1 MGCVGVQ
8 KLIANHRRMPLAL
21 AVAETLG
28 WSVAGIVLA
37 RAIWLPVTPAGPLGT
52 PPPSPP
58 LRSATATAS
67 PLALAGS
74 DPFFPQ
80 GTAAPDAVSGLDLA
94 LVGTRVDAAS
104 ARGSAIIATPD
115 GRQQS
120 FAVGDEIMPGVKLV
134 AVEFESVV
142 LDRGGARET
151 LYIDQSP
158 SDAAAPTTQ
167 PAVQVAPPP
176 LQAPPATPTGAQAK

>member
-1 MGCVGVQ
+1 MQ
-8 KLIANHRRMPLAL
+8 KLIANQSKMPVQARAL
-21 AVAETLG
+21 AFAEVIG
-28 WSVAGIVLA
+28 WGGAGILLA
-37 RAIWLPVTPAGPLGT
+37 RALWLAVTPAGPLGT
-52 PPPSPP
+52 QPIGAA
-58 LRSATATAS
+58 ATAW
-67 PLALAGS
+67 PMALAAS

-80 GTAAPDAVSGLDLA
+80 SATAPDAVSSLDLA

-134 AVEFESVV
+134 AVEFESVT

-158 SDAAAPTTQ
+158 AAADGVISPGAAT
-167 PAVQVAPPP
+167 PPLPVAPQVTAPPP
-176 LQAPPATPTGAQAK
+176 PSPERK

>member
-1 MGCVGVQ
+1 MECVGVQ
-8 KLIANHRRMPLAL
+8 KLIANQSKMEFAL
-21 AVAETLG
+21 TASETVG
-28 WSVAGIVLA
+28 WGVAGLLLA
-37 RAIWLPVTPAGPLGT
+37 RAIWLAVTPAGPLGA
-52 PPPSPP
+52 PPPSAP
-58 LRSATATAS
+58 LLSTAASAS
-67 PLALAGS
+67 PMALAGS

-80 GTAAPDAVSGLDLA
+80 GATAPDAVSGLDLA

-104 ARGSAIIATPD
+104 ARGSAIIATAD

-134 AVEFESVV
+134 AVAFESVT

-158 SDAAAPTTQ
+158 TDAAPQSAAQPATPVLPPPSAQSAAPT
-167 PAVQVAPPP
+167 
-176 LQAPPATPTGAQAK
+176 GALAK